1 MRYTTDEEGSATA
14 GIKRTIILFKKKST
28 KKNKII
34 DKYYVTCILMIMN
47 TNERIAEIKKQL
59 TEIDAALSAIR
70 KGGQQYSITTAAGG
84 GTMRSVT
91 HADYNVLQKEKKELQ
106 NELAILEGSGGF
118 RYRAG
123 W

>member
-1 MRYTTDEEGSATA
+1 
-14 GIKRTIILFKKKST
+14 
-28 KKNKII
+28 
-34 DKYYVTCILMIMN
+34 MIMN
-47 TNERIAEIKKQL
+47 TNERIAEIKKQIA
-59 TEIDAALSAIR
+59 EIDAALSAIR

-84 GTMRSVT
+84 GSMRSVT
-91 HADYNVLQKEKKELQ
+91 QVDYNTLQKEKRDLQ

>member
-1 MRYTTDEEGSATA
+1 MN
-14 GIKRTIILFKKKST
+14 KS
-28 KKNKII
+28 
-34 DKYYVTCILMIMN
+34 
-47 TNERIAEIKKQL
+47 ERIAEIKKQIA
-59 TEIDAALSAIR
+59 EIDLVLSAIR

-91 HADYNVLQKEKKELQ
+91 HADYNVLRNEKRDLE

>member
-1 MRYTTDEEGSATA
+1 
-14 GIKRTIILFKKKST
+14 
-28 KKNKII
+28 
-34 DKYYVTCILMIMN
+34 MIMN

>member
-1 MRYTTDEEGSATA
+1 MN
-14 GIKRTIILFKKKST
+14 KS
-28 KKNKII
+28 
-34 DKYYVTCILMIMN
+34 
-47 TNERIAEIKKQL
+47 ERIAEIKKQL
-59 TEIDAALSAIR
+59 AEIDAVLSAIR

-106 NELAILEGSGGF
+106 NELAILEGGGGF